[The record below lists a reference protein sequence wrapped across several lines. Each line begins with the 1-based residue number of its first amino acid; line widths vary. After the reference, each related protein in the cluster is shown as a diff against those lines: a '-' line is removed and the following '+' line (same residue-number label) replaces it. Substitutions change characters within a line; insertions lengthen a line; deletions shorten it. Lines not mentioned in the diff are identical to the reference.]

1 MAEKIR
7 AAIFTNI
14 DRDPDF
20 SYTKKVVRTLLA
32 CEIGVCADRRFRYNL
47 GECKD
52 EVDYHTYVEEML
64 RAANMIVVLGGDGS
78 ILEISEK
85 AATHGLPVLGINL
98 GHLGFLTTL
107 ERDEVLKLTEL
118 ARGNYTIDERM
129 MASVRI
135 TDNSVSHEFY
145 ALNDITVTSVSRAKI
160 GSFNVSC
167 NEKTNINFKADGV
180 VISTPTGST
189 AYSLSAGGPVIDTST
204 ELFCMTPLCPHSL
217 TSRPIVFSGDSVIT
231 VSGKTGGAVS
241 DVFVTSDGRSGV
253 QISENARITIRRS
266 DCKMKLVRIGSDGF
280 FDILSKKMYGI

>member
-1 MAEKIR
+1 MTEKIR

-20 SYTKKVVRTLLA
+20 SYTRKVIRTLLA
-32 CEIGVCADRRFRYNL
+32 CEINVCADRRFRYNF

-52 EVDYHTYVEEML
+52 EVTYYTYTEEML
-64 RAANMIVVLGGDGS
+64 RDANMIIVLGGDGS

-107 ERDEVLKLTEL
+107 ERDDVLKLAEL

-135 TDNSVSHEFY
+135 VDSSVSHEFF
-145 ALNDITVTSVSRAKI
+145 ALNDVTVTSASRAKI

-167 NEKTNINFKADGV
+167 DGKTNINFKADGV
-180 VISTPTGST
+180 IISTPTGST

-217 TSRPIVFSGDSVIT
+217 TSRPIVFSGNSVIT
-231 VSGKTGGAVS
+231 ISGSTGGPVS
-241 DVFVTSDGRSGV
+241 DVFVTSDGRSGL
-253 QISENARITIRRS
+253 QISENARIEIRRS
-266 DCKMKLVRIGSDGF
+266 DCKMKIVRLGNDGF